1 MKHIKIFPLLF
12 LIALFG
18 NSKAQTYSQPAEVIS
33 VGGGESSESSYSNFG
48 VIGETFVNR
57 CVSGG
62 DYDGYIGFFGG
73 ACDSTTNIRENINNQ
88 IISIY
93 PNPTTNK
100 LFIEMQNRQDVIISI
115 FNSLGQIVY
124 TAKIETDNK
133 TINISGLQKGLYFVE
148 IKDLKGNIML
158 SEKIIKE

>member
-1 MKHIKIFPLLF
+1 
-12 LIALFG
+12 
-18 NSKAQTYSQPAEVIS
+18 
-33 VGGGESSESSYSNFG
+33 
-48 VIGETFVNR
+48 
-57 CVSGG
+57 
-62 DYDGYIGFFGG
+62 
-73 ACDSTTNIRENINNQ
+73 
-88 IISIY
+88 
-93 PNPTTNK
+93 
-100 LFIEMQNRQDVIISI
+100 MQNRQDVIISI